1 MSTSTV
7 GTLVGG
13 LISDVLGIL
22 YDVIP
27 TLLGGV
33 AVLIGIFL
41 GVRYAWKWIR
51 KFAK

>member
-7 GTLVGG
+7 GTLIEG
-13 LISDVLGIL
+13 LVSDVLSIL
-22 YDVIP
+22 YGVLP
-27 TLLGGV
+27 ELLTGV
-33 AVLIGIFL
+33 AILIGIFL